1 MKRIKK
7 QFVCLIVCAI
17 VMSTMSGCLRV
28 KRTEDLSDYLHT
40 KVPLHYD
47 HVLFPDKDQ
56 IPTNGVK
63 LYRSESISSLM
74 FDDIYFLLSCSY
86 TDDAYASELE
96 RIKSCGAEYQQ
107 DLFAR
112 PAYVM
117 VFSGNCFEYVLQHTE
132 DNTLIYVYAQTA
144 DWNIFDNFPKEYR
157 PLVKETVY
165 IDGYS
170 D

>member
-74 FDDIYFLLSCSY
+74 TSFRSHDTLFSEY
-86 TDDAYASELE
+86 AYCVCIPRFVASNFGA
-96 RIKSCGAEYQQ
+96 KSRAKADGIIAMQNNTVAKTI
-107 DLFAR
+107 DKNR
-112 PAYVM
+112 V
-117 VFSGNCFEYVLQHTE
+117 VFFIIHISFQVS
-132 DNTLIYVYAQTA
+132 I
-144 DWNIFDNFPKEYR
+144 
-157 PLVKETVY
+157 
-165 IDGYS
+165 S
-170 D
+170 